1 MEILNYLQEF
11 NAVSIFFRLLM
22 SVICGGLLGIERSK
36 KHQAAGVRTFSL
48 VCLGSTLIILT
59 NEFICLKCG
68 GGDTSRMAAQVI
80 SGIGFLGAGTIMVTS
95 NNRIKGLT
103 TASCLWISAI
113 IGLCIG
119 SGLLVISLFCFLI
132 TMGTLR
138 ILETFNER
146 MYKNDP
152 ILITYM
158 EVDAKDGIHQLRSYA
173 KSNYYIIKSIHR
185 KREKPLTR
193 NNLCIDVEFDLAK
206 KVNHD
211 QILTELEQLDAIH
224 YIEEI

>member
-11 NAVSIFFRLLM
+11 NAVSIFVRLLM
-22 SVICGGLLGIERSK
+22 ALVCGGLLGIERSK

-59 NEFICLKCG
+59 NEFICIKCG

-119 SGLLVISLFCFLI
+119 SGLLVISFFCFLI

-138 ILETFNER
+138 ILEIFNER
-146 MYKNDP
+146 MYKYDP
-152 ILITYM
+152 MLIMYM
-158 EVDAKDGIHQLRSYA
+158 EVDAKNGIQDLRTYA
-173 KSNYYIIKSIHR
+173 KNNYYVIKSIHR
-185 KREKPLTR
+185 KREKPLSR
-193 NNLCIDVEFDLAK
+193 NDLCIDVEFDLVK
-206 KVNHD
+206 KTNHD
-211 QILTELEQLDAIH
+211 QVISALTQLNNIH

>member
-11 NAVSIFFRLLM
+11 NAISIFLRLLM

-48 VCLGSTLIILT
+48 VCLGAALIILT
-59 NEFICLKCG
+59 NEFICIKCG

-119 SGLLVISLFCFLI
+119 SGLLAVSFFCFLI

-138 ILETFNER
+138 ILETFNEK

-152 ILITYM
+152 MLTMYM
-158 EVDAKDGIHQLRSYA
+158 EVDAKTGIQQLRTYA
-173 KSNYYIIKSIHR
+173 KDNFYIIKHIHR

-193 NNLCIDVEFDLAK
+193 NDLCINVEFDLVQ

-211 QILTELEQLDAIH
+211 LVLSQLEQLEAIH